1 MPANLA
7 DAVPVIEWL
16 VNPSGILLRRDAIS
30 AGVDDNAL
38 RRAVDA
44 GFLVR
49 MRQGAY
55 VLSAVWDV
63 ADERDRHRLLL
74 ESVRML
80 YDERVA
86 ASHVSACVEQGG
98 PTWGLDL
105 SKVHLTNLYGRGER
119 GGAKVIHHRGVCS
132 ASDVTR
138 DDRGWITS
146 PPRTALDT
154 ACLIRQEAAVAV
166 VDWYLQVG
174 MTTLDEL
181 VVLHGR
187 MTEWPDSL
195 SLHRVLS
202 LVDGKAESVGETRT
216 RLMCRAERLPAP
228 VAQYEI
234 RHPSGRLAGRVDFAW
249 PEHRVMLE
257 FDGLVKYHRFR
268 RPGESLEQMVMREKA
283 REDLLR
289 ELTGWTLIR
298 ITWADLARPAET
310 AARIRRALRVAA

>member
-1 MPANLA
+1 ML
-7 DAVPVIEWL
+7 VIEWL

-44 GFLVR
+44 GFIVR

-55 VLSAVWDV
+55 VLAAVWEV
-63 ADERDRHRLLL
+63 ADERERHRLLL
-74 ESVRML
+74 EAVRML
-80 YDERVA
+80 YDETVA
-86 ASHVSACVEQGG
+86 ASHVSACIEQGG

-105 SKVHLTNLYGRGER
+105 SNVHLTNLFGRGER
-119 GGAKVIHHRGVCS
+119 GAAKVVHHRGVCS
-132 ASDVTR
+132 ASDITR
-138 DDRGWITS
+138 DAQGWITA
-146 PPRTALDT
+146 PARTALDT
-154 ACLIRQEAAVAV
+154 ACLAGQEAAVAV

-174 MTTLDEL
+174 LTTLYEL
-181 VVLHGR
+181 FALHGR

-195 SLHRVLS
+195 GLHRVLA

-216 RLMCRAERLPAP
+216 RLMCRAQRLPAP
-228 VAQYEI
+228 IAQYEI

-257 FDGLVKYHRFR
+257 FDGAIKYHRYR
-268 RPGESLEQMVMREKA
+268 RPGESLEEMVMREKR

-289 ELTGWTLIR
+289 ELTGWTMIR

-310 AARIRRALRVAA
+310 AARIRRAIQMAA